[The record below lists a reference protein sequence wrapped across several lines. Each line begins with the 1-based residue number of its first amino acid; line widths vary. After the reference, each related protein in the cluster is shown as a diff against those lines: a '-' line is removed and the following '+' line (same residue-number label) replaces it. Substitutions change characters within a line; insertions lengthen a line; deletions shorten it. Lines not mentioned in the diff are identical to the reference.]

1 MESKINNVSRET
13 IINGGIKMRYI
24 EEMILKSL
32 EDDIKELKRANFKT
46 NEIIDHIRNFRDYS
60 NDNTEEYKKE
70 IDKLMEG
77 LK

>member
-1 MESKINNVSRET
+1 MREVEET
-13 IINGGIKMRYI
+13 ILN
-24 EEMILKSL
+24 SL
-32 EDDIKELKRANFKT
+32 NDDIKILKRANFKT
-46 NEIIDHIRNFRDYS
+46 EEIKDHIRNFRDFS

>member
-1 MESKINNVSRET
+1 
-13 IINGGIKMRYI
+13 MRDI
-24 EEMILKSL
+24 EEKILKGL
-32 EDDIKELKRANFKT
+32 EEDIKILKKANFKT
-46 NEIIDHIRNFRDYS
+46 EEIIGHIKNFRDYS

>member
-1 MESKINNVSRET
+1 
-13 IINGGIKMRYI
+13 MRDV
-24 EEMILKSL
+24 EKNILKSL
-32 EDDIKELKRANFKT
+32 YDDIKILKRANFKT
-46 NEIIDHIRNFRDYS
+46 DEIKDHIKNFRDYS

>member
-1 MESKINNVSRET
+1 
-13 IINGGIKMRYI
+13 MRDI
-24 EEMILKSL
+24 EEKILKSL
-32 EDDIKELKRANFKT
+32 DEDIKILKRANFKRE
-46 NEIIDHIRNFRDYS
+46 EIKDHIKNFRDFS

>member
-1 MESKINNVSRET
+1 
-13 IINGGIKMRYI
+13 MRYI

-32 EDDIKELKRANFKT
+32 EEDIKMLKRANKKT
-46 NEIIDHIRNFRDYS
+46 EEIIDHIKNFKDYS

>member
-1 MESKINNVSRET
+1 MREV
-13 IINGGIKMRYI
+13 
-24 EEMILKSL
+24 EEKTLKSL
-32 EDDIKELKRANFKT
+32 EEDIKILKRANFKRE
-46 NEIIDHIRNFRDYS
+46 EIIDHIRNFRDFS

>member
-1 MESKINNVSRET
+1 
-13 IINGGIKMRYI
+13 MRDI

-32 EDDIKELKRANFKT
+32 YDDIEILKRANTKT
-46 NEIIDHIRNFRDYS
+46 NEITDHIKNFRDFS

>member
-1 MESKINNVSRET
+1 MQDN
-13 IINGGIKMRYI
+13 
-24 EEMILKSL
+24 EEKILKSL
-32 EDDIKELKRANFKT
+32 NDDIKILKRANTKT
-46 NEIIDHIRNFRDYS
+46 NEIKDHIRNFRDYS

>member
-1 MESKINNVSRET
+1 
-13 IINGGIKMRYI
+13 MRDI
-24 EEMILKSL
+24 EKKILKSL
-32 EDDIKELKRANFKT
+32 DEDIKILKRANFKT
-46 NEIIDHIRNFRDYS
+46 DKIIDHIKNFRDFS